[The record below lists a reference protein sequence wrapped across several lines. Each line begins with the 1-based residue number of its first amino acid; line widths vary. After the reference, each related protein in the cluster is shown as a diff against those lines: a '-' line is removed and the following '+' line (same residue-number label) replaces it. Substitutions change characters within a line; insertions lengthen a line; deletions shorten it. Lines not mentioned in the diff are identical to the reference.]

1 MVPPEGM
8 AVVGVN
14 VREMG
19 TEDLPTTRSEE
30 AMVKET
36 DDTLETMLPDD
47 KALDD

>member
-8 AVVGVN
+8 AVAGVN

-30 AMVKET
+30 ATVRET
-36 DDTLETMLPDD
+36 DDTLEKMLPDD
-47 KALDD
+47 KKLDD